1 MRKVILTESQAKLLL
16 EEIDKNDSIQKL
28 IFTNPSDIQFEVSNE
43 VPAGISVSRNIF
55 HLTPVID
62 GKEIEGRYVNFL
74 AEEVKVGGELYYQLH
89 INVNKDIRR
98 LGIAYKLYMAF
109 ILQDYP
115 VCSLFKNR
123 VSSFYGENWSEV
135 SSDSAISGLWAKIA
149 NEPGIVVDDLIDKN
163 GNKVGIKAY
172 HE

>member
-1 MRKVILTESQAKLLL
+1 
-16 EEIDKNDSIQKL
+16 
-28 IFTNPSDIQFEVSNE
+28 
-43 VPAGISVSRNIF
+43 
-55 HLTPVID
+55 
-62 GKEIEGRYVNFL
+62 
-74 AEEVKVGGELYYQLH
+74 
-89 INVNKDIRR
+89 
-98 LGIAYKLYMAF
+98 MAF

-115 VCSLFKNR
+115 VCSLLKNR

-135 SSDSAISGLWAKIA
+135 SFDSAISGLWAKIA